1 MATLHKD
8 IFIEASPEQIWD
20 AVRDVGALHTRLVP
34 GFVRDTRVE
43 GQTRVVTFA
52 NGAVVREPIL
62 SVDDERRRM
71 AWTSE
76 GGTTT
81 HYNAVLQVLPEGAGS
96 RVVWTTDLLPNERA
110 QPVAAMQDLGLAA
123 MKRAFEKNALA

>member
-1 MATLHKD
+1 MATVHKD
-8 IFIEASPEQIWD
+8 IFIDARPEQIWD

-34 GFVRDTRVE
+34 GFVRDTHLE

-81 HYNAVLQVLPEGAGS
+81 HYNAVLEVRPEGSGT
-96 RVVWTTDLLPNERA
+96 RVVWTTDLLPNDRA
-110 QPVAAMQDLGLAA
+110 EPVGAMQDLGLAA
-123 MKRAFEKNALA
+123 MKRAFEK

>member
-8 IFIEASPEQIWD
+8 IFIDARPEQIWD

-34 GFVRDTRVE
+34 GFVRDTHVE

-62 SVDDERRRM
+62 SIDDERRRM

-81 HYNAVLQVLPEGAGS
+81 HYNAVLEVRPEGTGA
-96 RVVWTTDLLPNERA
+96 RVVWTTDLLPNDRA
-110 QPVAAMQDLGLAA
+110 EPVAAMQDLGLAA
-123 MKRAFEKNALA
+123 MKRAFEK

>member
-8 IFIEASPEQIWD
+8 IFIQARAEQIWD

-34 GFVRDTRVE
+34 GFVRATRVE

-52 NGAVVREPIL
+52 NGAVVREPIV

-76 GGTTT
+76 GGSTT
-81 HYNAVLQVLPEGAGS
+81 HYNAVLQVFAEGSGT
-96 RVVWTTDLLPNERA
+96 RVVWTIDLLPDERA
-110 QPVAAMQDLGLAA
+110 EPVAAMQDLGLAA
-123 MKRAFEKNALA
+123 MKRTFEK

>member
-1 MATLHKD
+1 MATLHKH
-8 IFIEASPEQIWD
+8 IFIQARPEQIWD

-52 NGAVVREPIL
+52 NGAVVREPII
-62 SVDDERRRM
+62 SVDDQRRRM

-81 HYNAVLQVLPEGAGS
+81 HYNAVLEVLPDGTGT
-96 RVVWTTDLLPNERA
+96 RVVWTTDLLPSERA
-110 QPVAAMQDLGLAA
+110 EAIAGMQDLGLAA
-123 MKRAFEKNALA
+123 MKRAFEEA

>member
-8 IFIEASPEQIWD
+8 IFIGARPEQIWD
-20 AVRDVGALHTRLVP
+20 AARDIGALHTRLVP

-43 GQTRVVTFA
+43 GETRVVTFA
-52 NGAVVREPIL
+52 NGLVIREPIL

-71 AWTSE
+71 AWTAE

-81 HYNAVLQVLPEGAGS
+81 HYNAVLEVLPEGGGS
-96 RVVWTTDLLPNERA
+96 RVVWTIDLLPNEQA

-123 MKRAFEKNALA
+123 MKRAFEKSA